1 MAVVVFETHITDIK
15 AALNE
20 QVARASEIIGGMAE
34 SYAKELSRVDTSTM
48 KNSIGHSV
56 EDEGRTVVVGAGPVY
71 AIYNELGTGIYAT
84 DGGRQTPWRYQ
95 DAKGQWHTT
104 RGMRPQP
111 FIRPSIENHISEY
124 KTVYETEL
132 KS

>member
-1 MAVVVFETHITDIK
+1 MAVVVFESHITDIK

-34 SYAKELSRVDTSTM
+34 SYAKELSRVDTGTM

-56 EDEGRTVVVGAGPVY
+56 EDGGRTVVVGAGPVY
-71 AIYNELGTGIYAT
+71 AIYNELGT
-84 DGGRQTPWRYQ
+84 RR
-95 DAKGQWHTT
+95 
-104 RGMRPQP
+104 MRPQP